1 MNNKSFR
8 VKYDIDNNE
17 DKFINVKLDR
27 SYKFF
32 ELLSLKINQED
43 FYNFHTSDYG
53 VVVGR
58 VIANDGFGVPN
69 AKVSIF
75 IPNDNAKDKTLEK
88 NIIYPFAKISD
99 RDAKG
104 IRYNLLPSEKR
115 FKCHQNV
122 GT

>member
-58 VIANDGFGVPN
+58 V
-69 AKVSIF
+69 
-75 IPNDNAKDKTLEK
+75 
-88 NIIYPFAKISD
+88 KIGRASC
-99 RDAKG
+99 RE
-104 IRYNLLPSEKR
+104 R
-115 FKCHQNV
+115 V
-122 GT
+122 